1 MTYPANPRPGV
12 VTTITVSPATVT
24 LTWGQTQQLTP
35 TLTDVDGNPIEATEP
50 SSYSSS
56 NTGLLTV
63 DASGLCTVVD
73 APTEALAPGG
83 VVTVK
88 VSYPFASGGPGAG
101 KISAEATI
109 AITPTPGQSV
119 SVNLLFANQ
128 YGVTSQCPARVSKIV
143 PQS

>member
-50 SSYSSS
+50 YSYSSS
-56 NTGLLTV
+56 NTVLLTV
-63 DASGLCTVVD
+63 DSSGLCTVNT
-73 APTEALAPGG
+73 PTEALAPGG
-83 VVTVK
+83 VVTVT
-88 VSYPFASGGPGAG
+88 VTYPFASGGPGAG

-119 SVNLLFANQ
+119 SINLLFANQ